1 MNRILLWCDTES
13 TKCYALALCVAIL
26 AMTTWKNSLKRN
38 IMDLHSAGEICFTNC
53 MTRSLTTSRNG
64 KVTGFWVALYCIFG
78 LKYAHNEAYF

>member
-1 MNRILLWCDTES
+1 MHPLQKINLQKLKQKVFHFLNRILLWCDTES

-53 MTRSLTTSRNG
+53 
-64 KVTGFWVALYCIFG
+64 
-78 LKYAHNEAYF
+78 